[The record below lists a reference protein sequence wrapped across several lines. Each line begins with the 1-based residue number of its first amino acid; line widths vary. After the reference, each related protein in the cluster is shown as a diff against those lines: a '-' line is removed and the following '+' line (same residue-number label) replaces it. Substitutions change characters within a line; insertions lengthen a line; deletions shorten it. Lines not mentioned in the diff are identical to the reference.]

1 MPINFSRNSQYIQ
14 LRNEIL
20 NKYEIKNLFFN
31 IAFSGV
37 ITDGMVFILK
47 KNKKCFNEIKIKVQG
62 KDEYKIDKN
71 ELFSCNEYGFT
82 FNNNDFDKKIKNKIL
97 ENSSFLSEIS
107 DTFTGFIGDCKNIY
121 KENVDKSYIKIYKG
135 KNIKKFICYSYF
147 YYDFKDENIKGGT
160 KDLKKLKYKGK
171 ILVRKTGNEII
182 AAYDEEGIIIEQSL
196 YGIINLKQNFS
207 HKYILGILNSQ
218 LMNWY
223 YKKYL
228 ITNKES
234 TPQLKKY
241 RLNKIPIKNC
251 NKNVQEEV
259 EILADKIFQA
269 LKNENVKEIDYYYK
283 ILNQKVFSIYGI
295 DDIKMIRYIINDK

>member
-1 MPINFSRNSQYIQ
+1 M
-14 LRNEIL
+14 
-20 NKYEIKNLFFN
+20 
-31 IAFSGV
+31 
-37 ITDGMVFILK
+37 
-47 KNKKCFNEIKIKVQG
+47 
-62 KDEYKIDKN
+62 
-71 ELFSCNEYGFT
+71 
-82 FNNNDFDKKIKNKIL
+82 
-97 ENSSFLSEIS
+97 
-107 DTFTGFIGDCKNIY
+107 
-121 KENVDKSYIKIYKG
+121 
-135 KNIKKFICYSYF
+135 
-147 YYDFKDENIKGGT
+147 KGGT

-218 LMNWY
+218 LMSWY

-295 DDIKMIRYIINDK
+295 DDIKIIKYIINDK